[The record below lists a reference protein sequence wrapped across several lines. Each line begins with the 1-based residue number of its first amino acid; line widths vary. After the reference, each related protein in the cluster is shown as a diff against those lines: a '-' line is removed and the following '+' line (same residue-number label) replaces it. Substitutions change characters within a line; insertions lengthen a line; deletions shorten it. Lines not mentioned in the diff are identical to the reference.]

1 MYNVLE
7 TPIFGIVLTVLVFEI
22 GIYIAKKTKNP
33 FLNPLVTS
41 LLMIVTFLL
50 ITKIPYDNYKI
61 GGDMISYFLGPVT
74 VVLAVPLYKQFEL
87 LKKNALPI
95 VVGIVAGVITSFA
108 TIIIICKLM
117 GTNYEIIASI
127 IPKSITTPM
136 GISLSQS
143 IGGIQAIT
151 IIGIVISGNLGAMIS
166 EPLLKLMKIK
176 SPIAKGIAIGTAS
189 HAAGTTKAI
198 EMGEIEGAM
207 SSLAIGVCGVI
218 TVLVVPTLLKLFL

>member
-7 TPIFGIVLTVLVFEI
+7 TPIFGIVLTVVAFEI
-22 GIYIAKKTKNP
+22 GIFIAKKTKNP

-41 LLMIVTFLL
+41 LLMILAFLI

-61 GGDMISYFLGPVT
+61 GGEMISYFLGPVT
-74 VVLAVPLYKQFEL
+74 VILAVPLYKQFEL

-95 VVGIVAGVITSFA
+95 LVGIFIGVITSFA

-143 IGGIQAIT
+143 TGGIQAIT
-151 IIGIVISGNLGAMIS
+151 IIGIVISGNLGAMIA
-166 EPLLKLMKIK
+166 EPLLRFLKIK
-176 SPIAKGIAIGTAS
+176 SSVAKGIAIGTAS
-189 HAAGTTKAI
+189 HAGGTTKAV
-198 EMGEIEGAM
+198 EMGEVEGAM
-207 SSLAIGVCGVI
+207 SSLAIGVCGVM
-218 TVLVVPTLLKLFL
+218 TVLIVPILYNLFL

>member
-7 TPIFGIVLTVLVFEI
+7 TPIFGIVLTVIAFEI
-22 GIYIAKKTKNP
+22 GIFIAKKTKNP

-41 LLMIVTFLL
+41 LLMILAFLI

-61 GGDMISYFLGPVT
+61 GGEMISYFLGPVT
-74 VVLAVPLYKQFEL
+74 VILAVPLYKQFEL

-95 VVGIVAGVITSFA
+95 LVGIFIGVLTSFV

-143 IGGIQAIT
+143 TGGIQAIT
-151 IIGIVISGNLGAMIS
+151 IIGIVISGNLGAMIA
-166 EPLLKLMKIK
+166 EPILRFLKIK
-176 SPIAKGIAIGTAS
+176 SPVAKGIAIGTAS
-189 HAAGTTKAI
+189 HAGGTTKAV
-198 EMGEIEGAM
+198 EMGEVEGAM
-207 SSLAIGVCGVI
+207 SSLAIGVCGVM
-218 TVLVVPTLLKLFL
+218 TVLIVPILYNLFL

>member
-7 TPIFGIVLTVLVFEI
+7 TPIFGIVLTVLVFDI

>member
-7 TPIFGIVLTVLVFEI
+7 TPIFGIVLTVVAFEI

-41 LLMIVTFLL
+41 LLMILAFL
-50 ITKIPYDNYKI
+50 IVTKIPYDNYKI
-61 GGDMISYFLGPVT
+61 GGEMISYFLGPVT
-74 VVLAVPLYKQFEL
+74 VILAVPLYKQFEL

-95 VVGIVAGVITSFA
+95 LVGIFIGVLTSFV

-143 IGGIQAIT
+143 TGGIQAIT
-151 IIGIVISGNLGAMIS
+151 IIGIVISGNLGAMIA
-166 EPLLKLMKIK
+166 EPLLKIIKVK
-176 SPIAKGIAIGTAS
+176 SPVAKGIAIGTAS
-189 HAAGTTKAI
+189 HAGGTTKAV

-218 TVLVVPTLLKLFL
+218 TVLIVPILYKLFL